1 MTGAPKRLRLRP
13 LRTSDEDDLLRIHR
27 TPEVA
32 RWWDQP
38 VDGFPF
44 DDPDCTRLVIEVDGR
59 VAGMVQFEEESDPKY
74 RHASLD
80 LFLDP
85 GLHGRGLGT
94 KVVRRVVT
102 ALIEDRGHHRITI
115 DPAAANAAAIR
126 AYEKA
131 GFTRVGL
138 LRNAERDSD
147 GRGWHD
153 QVLMEFVVEPG
164 KADPE
169 AGSLLGLPHLR
180 HSSASKRS
188 RSQR

>member
-1 MTGAPKRLRLRP
+1 
-13 LRTSDEDDLLRIHR
+13 
-27 TPEVA
+27 
-32 RWWDQP
+32 
-38 VDGFPF
+38 
-44 DDPDCTRLVIEVDGR
+44 
-59 VAGMVQFEEESDPKY
+59 MVQFEEESDPKY

-85 GLHGRGLGT
+85 GVQGRGLGT
-94 KVVRRVVT
+94 EVVGRVVK

-138 LRNAERDSD
+138 LQNAERDSD

-169 AGSLLGLPHLR
+169 TASLLGSPHPR
-180 HSSASKRS
+180 HSSASERS
-188 RSQR
+188 RSQG